1 MEINKAVRKII
12 KGIDVT
18 NYHETFNKN
27 WHSKIVVVGG
37 ISTIAIAD
45 AFSDALGIHVS
56 EEAENRHTTK
66 EIWESTISTFLS
78 KFIFALP
85 FIVPLLLFRLS
96 VAIVASLIW
105 GFYC

>member
-1 MEINKAVRKII
+1 M
-12 KGIDVT
+12 
-18 NYHETFNKN
+18 
-27 WHSKIVVVGG
+27 
-37 ISTIAIAD
+37 
-45 AFSDALGIHVS
+45 GIHVS

-78 KFIFALP
+78 KFIFALS

-105 GFYC
+105 GFLLLSVFSFLVAKEQGANYWKVVGEHLIIASLVIIITHYVGDWISQTFG